1 MAVIII
7 DGEKK
12 EIPDG
17 SPIMDACDDLGVPFG
32 CRAGQCALC
41 TITVLEG
48 MENLD
53 EKSQQE
59 KDIGLEYNQRLAC
72 QAVIRTG
79 TVVAE
84 Y

>member
-12 EIPDG
+12 EVSDG
-17 SPIMDACDDLGVPFG
+17 SAIMDACEDLGVPFG
-32 CRAGQCALC
+32 CRAGLCALC

-48 MENLD
+48 MENLE
-53 EKSQQE
+53 EKTQSE
-59 KDIGLEYNQRLAC
+59 KDIGLEDNQRLAC
-72 QAVIRTG
+72 QTVIRTG